1 MSRKLMLVTLALMAF
16 CLIQIAPAMA
26 DDTKAAPAKM
36 EHKEIG
42 AKTVAAGMH
51 HHNMASNEVAVCA
64 CGKLFQPNAGT
75 KYIEANGKTY
85 ACCSDKCHE
94 LGSKDPAA
102 AAKMA
107 EENTAKFLAAG
118 ATATPAGK

>member
-1 MSRKLMLVTLALMAF
+1 MSRKLLVVMLALVAF

-26 DDTKAAPAKM
+26 DDTKAAPAKV
-36 EHKEIG
+36 EHKESA
-42 AKTVAAGMH
+42 AKTAATGMH

-64 CGKLFQPNAGT
+64 CGKVFQPNAST

-94 LGSKDPAA
+94 MGSKDPAA

-107 EENTAKFLAAG
+107 EENTAKFLAG
-118 ATATPAGK
+118 AAAGK